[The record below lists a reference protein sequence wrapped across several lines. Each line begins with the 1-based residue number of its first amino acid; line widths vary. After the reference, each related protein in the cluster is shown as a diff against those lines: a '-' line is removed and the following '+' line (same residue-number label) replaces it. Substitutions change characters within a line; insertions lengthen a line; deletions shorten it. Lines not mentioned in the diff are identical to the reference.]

1 MPILIGD
8 LDVLVFVL
16 SATIGGLL
24 QEMAFQLRALMWSKL
39 AEALKS
45 MELDGRADF
54 RRMQGEQTQLYQLRS
69 SLYEVR

>member
-1 MPILIGD
+1 MPIVTGD

-45 MELDGRADF
+45 MEFDGRADF
-54 RRMQGEQTQLYQLRS
+54 LNPS
-69 SLYEVR
+69 S